1 MIPYLSIRNNFM
13 RKSNEKPLKAAI
25 EEFLETF
32 HLRDKLSQ
40 TKVIQSWEK
49 VVGEMVARNT
59 SQLHI
64 RNKVLYVKV
73 NSAALRN
80 ELLFARTKIMNTLN
94 KEAGSIVIE
103 DIVLN

>member
-1 MIPYLSIRNNFM
+1 M
-13 RKSNEKPLKAAI
+13 RRAEGMPLKAAI
-25 EEFLETF
+25 EEFLDRF
-32 HLRDKLSQ
+32 HLRDKLNQ
-40 TKVIQSWEK
+40 ARVIEAWGK

-80 ELLFARTKIMNTLN
+80 ELLFARTKIVSALN
-94 KEAGSIVIE
+94 KEVGTIVVE

>member
-1 MIPYLSIRNNFM
+1 MYPK
-13 RKSNEKPLKAAI
+13 RKSSEMPLKAAI
-25 EEFLETF
+25 EEFLDRF
-32 HLRDKLSQ
+32 HLRDKLNQ
-40 TKVIQSWEK
+40 AKVIEAWEK

-64 RNKVLYVKV
+64 RNKILYVKV

-80 ELLFARTKIMNTLN
+80 ELLFARTKIMNALN
-94 KEAGSIVIE
+94 KEAGATVIT